1 MPLRSPLALG
11 GDSGGWREQKR
22 AAQLSRPRRARASN
36 VFLYN
41 DVCRPSAKITAMRTG
56 LDSDAHRSGL
66 EARLC
71 PRAPGGLG
79 GARGASPALRT
90 PHPDGGADPPGL
102 PLPAPPPGQGAQ
114 SPDVKASST
123 LTLALSL
130 STRPEEREGRSRH
143 LHQCLAVAPWRYSF
157 LPQTVGENS
166 SASPVLT
173 AGCEQLSARGEP
185 PSPGWAS
192 PSLLQTRPSAR
203 PCPPLG
209 SLQTPGALRGLL
221 RSRGVPAPHWGPPL
235 DLGWETPSLLSPVS
249 RTLFLLRP
257 KSR

>member
-1 MPLRSPLALG
+1 
-11 GDSGGWREQKR
+11 
-22 AAQLSRPRRARASN
+22 
-36 VFLYN
+36 
-41 DVCRPSAKITAMRTG
+41 MRTG

-79 GARGASPALRT
+79 GVRGASPALRT

-130 STRPEEREGRSRH
+130 STHPEERDGRSRH

-166 SASPVLT
+166 SASPILT
-173 AGCEQLSARGEP
+173 AGCERLSARGEP

-192 PSLLQTRPSAR
+192 PSLLQTRPSGPSLSSPREPADTGRSAR
-203 PCPPLG
+203 SPSFPRCPGSSLG
-209 SLQTPGALRGLL
+209 SPSRLGLGNPVCLFSHIPDTVSSPAQKSLRAWHAPCVCDRWHRPQSRRIHCTWAHRTPEIE
-221 RSRGVPAPHWGPPL
+221 V
-235 DLGWETPSLLSPVS
+235 
-249 RTLFLLRP
+249 
-257 KSR
+257 